1 MLVIGL
7 QGSPRKNGSTDY
19 LLKSFFNE
27 IDKRGVE
34 TQVITISRK
43 NIKMCKG
50 CGYCEKHGFCVTRD
64 DDMSIE
70 MYPLLHEAD
79 IVVAAT
85 PIYFYHASAQLKMF
99 IDRCQ
104 ALWSRKFRYRVKDP
118 GSKTRKGFLLS
129 PGATKGEN
137 LFEGLELSM
146 RYFFDAISA
155 DYSGGLT
162 YRSVENPVDFK
173 KYPSLLDDI
182 KKSADSLLEPFA
194 DRKKIL
200 FACRENA
207 CRSQMASAFARYN
220 AGEMV
225 ESLRGGSTPSD
236 EVNPL
241 MVGVMA
247 EKGIDMAFR
256 KPQSIENAIS
266 KSKPDIIVT
275 MGCGEECSFVPGAKR
290 LDWDLPDPAGKDI
303 NFMRQVRDEIEEK
316 VQSLINELS
325 KSDSGRMKT

>member
-19 LLKSFFNE
+19 LLTSFLNE
-27 IDKRGVE
+27 MESRGAE
-34 TQVITISRK
+34 TRAVTISRK

-64 DDMSIE
+64 DDMAIE

-85 PIYFYHASAQLKMF
+85 PIYFYHASAQMKMF

-104 ALWSRKFRYRVKDP
+104 ALWSRKFRFQVADP
-118 GSKTRKGFLLS
+118 GSKTRKGFVLS
-129 PGATKGEN
+129 QAATKGEH
-137 LFEGLELSM
+137 LFRGLELSM
-146 RYFFDAISA
+146 RYFFDAFSA
-155 DYSGGLT
+155 KYCGSLT
-162 YRSVENPVDFK
+162 YRAVENPVDFK
-173 KYPSLLDDI
+173 KHPALLDEI
-182 KKSADSLLEPFA
+182 GEAAGSLLESFA

-207 CRSQMASAFARYN
+207 CRSQMASAFAQYH

-225 ESLRGGSTPSD
+225 ESLRGGSTPAS

-241 MVGVMA
+241 MVEVMA

-256 KPQSIENAIS
+256 KPRSIEDAIS
-266 KSKPDIIVT
+266 KTKPDLIVT
-275 MGCGEECSFVPGAKR
+275 MGCGEECPFVPGAKR
-290 LDWDLPDPAGKDI
+290 VDWDLPDPAGKDI
-303 NFMRQVRDEIEEK
+303 NFMRHVRDEIEAK
-316 VQSLINELS
+316 VQSLLTALS
-325 KSDSGRMKT
+325 

>member
-1 MLVIGL
+1 MLVLGL
-7 QGSPRKNGSTDY
+7 QGSPRKNGSTDH
-19 LLKSFFNE
+19 LLTSFINE

-34 TQVITISRK
+34 TQVIPISKK

-64 DDMSIE
+64 DDMAIE

-85 PIYFYHASAQLKMF
+85 PIYFYHASAQMKMF

-104 ALWSRKFRYRVKDP
+104 ALWSRIFRYRVVDP

-129 PGATKGEN
+129 QAATKGEH
-137 LFEGLELSM
+137 LFRGLELSM
-146 RYFFDAISA
+146 RYFFDAFSA
-155 DYSGGLT
+155 DYFGSLT
-162 YRSVENPVDFK
+162 YRTVENPVDYK

-182 KKSADSLLEPFA
+182 GKIVDSLLEPFA

-207 CRSQMASAFARYN
+207 CRSQMASAFAQYH
-220 AGEMV
+220 AGEMI
-225 ESLRGGSTPSD
+225 ESLRGGSKPSNA
-236 EVNPL
+236 VNPF
-241 MVGVMA
+241 MVEVMA
-247 EKGIDMAFR
+247 EKGIDMVFR
-256 KPQSIENAIS
+256 KPRSIEDAIS
-266 KSKPDIIVT
+266 KTKPDMIVT
-275 MGCGEECSFVPGAKR
+275 MGCGEECPFVPGAKR

-303 NFMRQVRDEIEEK
+303 NFMRQVRDEIEAK

-325 KSDSGRMKT
+325 KSDSGNTKM